1 MDRRYHLAVA
11 AARAADT
18 DQLEDIPSPFCNFIA
33 QALNSV

>member
-1 MDRRYHLAVA
+1 MDRRYHLAV
-11 AARAADT
+11 AADT